1 MNERPYLMV
10 CVCILIAA
18 IVILAYVAVV
28 IYQEYKLTRIDLNVC
43 KSALRNH
50 RELITKLCE
59 REGERIKLNAEVLDH
74 AKKMLEEME
83 TVKREDSWIHA
94 EVVALREDIRGD
106 K

>member
-1 MNERPYLMV
+1 MWLIISI
-10 CVCILIAA
+10 CILAVALI
-18 IVILAYVAVV
+18 ILAYVAVV

-50 RELITKLCE
+50 RELISRLCE
-59 REGERIKLNAEVLDH
+59 REGERIKLNAEVLGH